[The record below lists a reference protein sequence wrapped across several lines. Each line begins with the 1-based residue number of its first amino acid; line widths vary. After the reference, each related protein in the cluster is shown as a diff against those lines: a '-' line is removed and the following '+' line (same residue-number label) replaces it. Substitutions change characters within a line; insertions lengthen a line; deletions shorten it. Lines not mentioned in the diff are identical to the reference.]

1 MKFCEL
7 AGYIFDLD
15 GTLLASTSL
24 WHGVYARAL
33 AHFGI
38 EMPDDYVEHVNHLNI
53 EKGTEYTARRFGLT
67 CGGEGVAKIWRK
79 YAEEAYAHDVDLTPY
94 ARELLIALQGRGKKL
109 AVATALDEDLARV
122 CLSRHGV
129 WEMFSA
135 FVTVGDVGKDKSAPD
150 VFLAAAAALGLTPYE
165 CAVVEDGEVGAAS
178 AKKRAFSPRGYT
190 TRSAAATR
198 RGWRRSATATNA
210 TSAAIW
216 RTLRGGIDTACAL
229 RLKSH

>member
-53 EKGTEYTARRFGLT
+53 EKGTEYTARRFGLA

-79 YAEEAYAHDVDLTPY
+79 YAEEAYAHEVDLTPY
-94 ARELLIALQGRGKKL
+94 ARELLAALRGRGKNSPS
-109 AVATALDEDLARV
+109 RP
-122 CLSRHGV
+122 LSTRT
-129 WEMFSA
+129 SPA
-135 FVTVGDVGKDKSAPD
+135 Y
-150 VFLAAAAALGLTPYE
+150 VFP
-165 CAVVEDGEVGAAS
+165 V
-178 AKKRAFSPRGYT
+178 
-190 TRSAAATR
+190 
-198 RGWRRSATATNA
+198 
-210 TSAAIW
+210 
-216 RTLRGGIDTACAL
+216 TACGRCSPLSSPSGTWARTRAL
-229 RLKSH
+229 PTFFSRRRRHSV

>member
-53 EKGTEYTARRFGLT
+53 EKGTEYTARRFGLA

-79 YAEEAYAHDVDLTPY
+79 YAEEAYAHEVDLTPY
-94 ARELLIALQGRGKKL
+94 ARELLAALRGRGKKL

-165 CAVVEDGEVGAAS
+165 CAVVEDGEVGAA
-178 AKKRAFSPRGYT
+178 KT
-190 TRSAAATR
+190 TSSSSSHGSEMISVLWHGPSIKPISTR
-198 RGWRRSATATNA
+198 KS
-210 TSAAIW
+210 S
-216 RTLRGGIDTACAL
+216 TACITSWL
-229 RLKSH
+229 FPTLSSIGNCG

>member
-53 EKGTEYTARRFGLT
+53 EKGTEYTARRFGLA

-79 YAEEAYAHDVDLTPY
+79 YAEEAYAHEVDLTPY
-94 ARELLIALQGRGKKL
+94 ARELLAALRGRGKKL

-178 AKKRAFSPRGYT
+178 AKKAGFFAAGVYDPFSGSDPAWMAEVCDRYERDLGGYLADFAG
-190 TRSAAATR
+190 R
-198 RGWRRSATATNA
+198 N
-210 TSAAIW
+210 
-216 RTLRGGIDTACAL
+216 
-229 RLKSH
+229 